1 MQDAPGSSLFLP
13 LVQESAFVL
22 RGYFNWNMVLETKI
36 WVLDG
41 FIITR
46 VSLHLNPL
54 SWQGKGVSVFYINL
68 CIYTYL

>member
-1 MQDAPGSSLFLP
+1 
-13 LVQESAFVL
+13 
-22 RGYFNWNMVLETKI
+22 MVLEAKI

-46 VSLHLNPL
+46 VSMHLNPL

-68 CIYTYL
+68 CVYTYLQIFRYVTISIYFKINMSSYWYL